1 MKLLAIDT
9 STDAC
14 SAALWL
20 NGEVR
25 QRYQVA
31 PREHGQLILPMI
43 ESLLAEA
50 GLALTQL
57 DTLAFGRGPG
67 GFTGVRIAN
76 SVIQGLAFGADLPVV
91 PISSLAA
98 LAQGAY
104 TEMGT
109 PQILAAIDAR
119 IGEVYW
125 GAYRAAQGCASV
137 AGGTT
142 PGATAAQGRAIA
154 KGSAS
159 AVGAGC
165 AGAAATENGLVTLVD
180 KEIVCPPQQVPQP
193 LTHDLDY
200 DLTGEW
206 FGVGNGWHTYA
217 QTLKAHLGEAVTA
230 WDGQHYPQARHLA
243 RLAADAYHRGLA
255 VSAEQ
260 ALPVYLRD
268 EVAWKKLPLLV
279 IVPPPK

>member
-20 NGEVR
+20 DGEVR

-43 ESLLAEA
+43 ESLLGEA

-98 LAQGAY
+98 LAQGAW
-104 TEMGT
+104 TELGA
-109 PQILAAIDAR
+109 PHVLAAIDAR

-125 GAYRAAQGCASV
+125 GAYRAN
-137 AGGTT
+137 
-142 PGATAAQGRAIA
+142 
-154 KGSAS
+154 
-159 AVGAGC
+159 
-165 AGAAATENGLVTLVD
+165 ENSGLVALVD
-180 KEIVCPPQQVPQP
+180 KEIVCIPEDVPLP
-193 LTHDLDY
+193 LAED
-200 DLTGEW
+200 GGGW
-206 FGVGNGWHTYA
+206 FGAGNGWHTYA
-217 QTLKAHLGEAVTA
+217 QPLKARLGEVVTA
-230 WDGQHYPQARHLA
+230 WDGQRYPQAQHLCA
-243 RLAADAYHRGLA
+243 HAADAFQRGLA
-255 VSAEQ
+255 VGAER

-268 EVAWKKLPLLV
+268 EVAWKKQPLLV
-279 IVPPPK
+279 IPPPPK

>member
-9 STDAC
+9 STEAC

-20 NGEVR
+20 NGEMR

-43 ESLLAEA
+43 ESLLVEA
-50 GLALTQL
+50 GLTLTQL
-57 DTLAFGRGPG
+57 DALAFGQGPG

-104 TEMGT
+104 VEMGA
-109 PQILAAIDAR
+109 PWVLAAIDAR

-125 GAYRAAQGCASV
+125 GAYHAA
-137 AGGTT
+137 
-142 PGATAAQGRAIA
+142 
-154 KGSAS
+154 
-159 AVGAGC
+159 
-165 AGAAATENGLVTLVD
+165 ENSLVTLVD
-180 KEIVCPPQQVPQP
+180 EEIVCPPQNVPLP
-193 LTHDLDY
+193 LAHDVN
-200 DLTGEW
+200 GSW
-206 FGVGNGWHTYA
+206 FGAGNGWHTYA
-217 QTLKAHLGEAVTA
+217 QPLKTRLGEAVTA
-230 WDGQHYPQARHLA
+230 WDGQRYPQAQHLA
-243 RLAADAYHRGLA
+243 QLATDAFQRGLA

-260 ALPVYLRD
+260 ASPVYLRD
-268 EVAWKKLPLLV
+268 EVAWKKQPLLV
-279 IVPPPK
+279 IPPPPK

>member
-20 NGEVR
+20 DGEVR

-76 SVIQGLAFGADLPVV
+76 SVIQGLAFGANLPVV

-104 TEMGT
+104 AEMGT
-109 PQILAAIDAR
+109 PRVLAAIDAR

-125 GAYRAAQGCASV
+125 GAYL
-137 AGGTT
+137 
-142 PGATAAQGRAIA
+142 TA
-154 KGSAS
+154 
-159 AVGAGC
+159 
-165 AGAAATENGLVTLVD
+165 ENGLVTLVD
-180 KEIVCPPQQVPQP
+180 QEIVCPPQDVPLP
-193 LTHDLDY
+193 LADDVSG
-200 DLTGEW
+200 DW
-206 FGVGNGWHTYA
+206 FGAGNGWHTYA
-217 QTLKAHLGEAVTA
+217 QPLKARLGEAVTA
-230 WDGQHYPQARHLA
+230 WDGQRYPQAQHLCTH
-243 RLAADAYHRGLA
+243 AADAFQRGLA

-268 EVAWKKLPLLV
+268 EVAWKKQPLLV
-279 IVPPPK
+279 ITPPPK

>member
-20 NGEVR
+20 DGEVR
-25 QRYQVA
+25 QRYQIA

-43 ESLLAEA
+43 EALLAEA

-98 LAQGAY
+98 LAQGVC
-104 TEMGT
+104 TELSAS
-109 PQILAAIDAR
+109 QVLAAIDAR

-125 GAYRAAQGCASV
+125 GAYRV
-137 AGGTT
+137 
-142 PGATAAQGRAIA
+142 
-154 KGSAS
+154 
-159 AVGAGC
+159 
-165 AGAAATENGLVTLVD
+165 TENGLVTLVD
-180 KEIVCPPQQVPQP
+180 KEIVCPPQEVPLP
-193 LTHDLDY
+193 LADDVR
-200 DLTGEW
+200 DGW
-206 FGVGNGWHTYA
+206 FGAGNGWHTYA
-217 QTLKAHLGEAVTA
+217 QPLKARLGEAVTA
-230 WDGQHYPQARHLA
+230 WDGQRYPQAQHLCA
-243 RLAADAYHRGLA
+243 HAADAFQRGLA

-268 EVAWKKLPLLV
+268 EVAWKKQPLLV
-279 IVPPPK
+279 ITPPPK

>member
-9 STDAC
+9 STEAC

-20 NGEVR
+20 DGEVC

-57 DTLAFGRGPG
+57 DTLAFGQGPG

-76 SVIQGLAFGADLPVV
+76 SVIQGLAFGTDLPVV

-98 LAQGAY
+98 LAQGAC
-104 TEMGT
+104 TELGT
-109 PQILAAIDAR
+109 PHVLAAIDAR

-125 GAYRAAQGCASV
+125 GAYRAN
-137 AGGTT
+137 
-142 PGATAAQGRAIA
+142 
-154 KGSAS
+154 
-159 AVGAGC
+159 
-165 AGAAATENGLVTLVD
+165 ENSGLVALVD
-180 KEIVCPPQQVPQP
+180 KEIVCMPEDVPLP
-193 LTHDLDY
+193 LAGDV
-200 DLTGEW
+200 GGW
-206 FGVGNGWHTYA
+206 FGVGTGWHTYA
-217 QTLKAHLGEAVTA
+217 QSLKARLGEAVTA
-230 WDGQHYPQARHLA
+230 WDGQRYPQAQHLA
-243 RLAADAYHRGLA
+243 QLAADAFQRGLA
-255 VSAEQ
+255 VGAEQ

-268 EVAWKKLPLLV
+268 EVAWKK
-279 IVPPPK
+279 

>member
-20 NGEVR
+20 DGEVR

-43 ESLLAEA
+43 ESLLAETE
-50 GLALTQL
+50 LTLVQMNALS
-57 DTLAFGRGPG
+57 FGRGPG

-76 SVIQGLAFGADLPVV
+76 GVIQGLAFGADLPVV
-91 PISSLAA
+91 PVSSLAA

-104 TEMGT
+104 IEG
-109 PQILAAIDAR
+109 QVLAAIDAR

-125 GAYRAAQGCASV
+125 GAYRAA
-137 AGGTT
+137 
-142 PGATAAQGRAIA
+142 
-154 KGSAS
+154 
-159 AVGAGC
+159 
-165 AGAAATENGLVTLVD
+165 ENGLMILVD
-180 KEIVCPPQQVPQP
+180 HEIVCPPQHVPQP
-193 LTHDLDY
+193 DHDLDH
-200 DLTGEW
+200 DW
-206 FGVGNGWHTYA
+206 FGAGSGWLTYA
-217 QTLKAHLGEAVTA
+217 QQLKTRLGDAVTA
-230 WDGQHYPQARHLA
+230 WDGQRYPQAQHIAQLGV
-243 RLAADAYHRGLA
+243 DAFQRGLA

-268 EVAWKKLPLLV
+268 EVAWKKGG
-279 IVPPPK
+279 

>member
-20 NGEVR
+20 DGEVR

-43 ESLLAEA
+43 KSLLAEA
-50 GLALTQL
+50 GLTLTQL

-76 SVIQGLAFGADLPVV
+76 SVIQGLAFGTDLPVV

-98 LAQGAY
+98 LAQGAC
-104 TEMGT
+104 TELGT
-109 PQILAAIDAR
+109 PHVLAAIDAR

-125 GAYRAAQGCASV
+125 GAYRAN
-137 AGGTT
+137 
-142 PGATAAQGRAIA
+142 
-154 KGSAS
+154 
-159 AVGAGC
+159 
-165 AGAAATENGLVTLVD
+165 ENSGLVALVD
-180 KEIVCPPQQVPQP
+180 KEIVCIPEDVPLP
-193 LTHDLDY
+193 LAEDVS
-200 DLTGEW
+200 GW
-206 FGVGNGWHTYA
+206 FGAGTGWHTYA
-217 QTLKAHLGEAVTA
+217 HPLKTRLGAAVTA
-230 WDGQHYPQARHLA
+230 WDGQRYPQAQHLA
-243 RLAADAYHRGLA
+243 QLAADAFQRDLA
-255 VSAEQ
+255 VGAEQ

-268 EVAWKKLPLLV
+268 EVAWKKQPLLV
-279 IVPPPK
+279 IPPLPK

>member
-20 NGEVR
+20 DGEVR

-31 PREHGQLILPMI
+31 PRGHGQLILPMI
-43 ESLLAEA
+43 ESLLGEA

-98 LAQGAY
+98 LAQGVY
-104 TEMGT
+104 VEMGA
-109 PQILAAIDAR
+109 PRVLAAIDAR

-125 GAYRAAQGCASV
+125 GAYRA
-137 AGGTT
+137 
-142 PGATAAQGRAIA
+142 
-154 KGSAS
+154 
-159 AVGAGC
+159 
-165 AGAAATENGLVTLVD
+165 TEYGLVILID
-180 KEIVCPPQQVPQP
+180 QEIVCIPEDVPLP
-193 LTHDLDY
+193 LAEDVR
-200 DLTGEW
+200 GW

-217 QTLKAHLGEAVTA
+217 QPLKARLGEMVTA
-230 WDGQHYPQARHLA
+230 WDGQRYPQAQHLA
-243 RLAADAYHRGLA
+243 QLAADAFQRGLA
-255 VSAEQ
+255 VGAEQ
-260 ALPVYLRD
+260 VLPVYLRD
-268 EVAWKKLPLLV
+268 EVAWKKQPLLV
-279 IVPPPK
+279 IPPPPK